1 MLYNVVYFLFQLIF
15 WFFLNFWLIFQG
27 TWMPASLKLTLQTCG
42 FLSFEKDKACQ
53 SILIILRGKTA
64 LS

>member
-15 WFFLNFWLIFQG
+15 WFFFNFWLIFQE
-27 TWMPASLKLTLQTCG
+27 TWKPASLKLTLQTCG
-42 FLSFEKDKACQ
+42 FFSFEKDKACQ
-53 SILIILRGKTA
+53 SILIVLCGNTA

>member
-15 WFFLNFWLIFQG
+15 WFFFNFWLIFQD
-27 TWMPASLKLTLQTCG
+27 TWKPASLKLTLQTCS
-42 FLSFEKDKACQ
+42 FFSFEKDKACQ
-53 SILIILRGKTA
+53 SILIILRGKTT